1 MLAEGNPGTA
11 AQEYVSVPALLE
23 VDFDASNTNVLTPV
37 WKVLVAPGTAPG
49 PLTVMVIGLV
59 PPPPPPPPGSAVSVK
74 VPVPAGENRTA
85 VPATSSATLIIFGG
99 VSDVKPKENTAG
111 TAV

>member
-1 MLAEGNPGTA
+1 MTVIFGVAVVPPVMLAEGNPGTA

-74 VPVPAGENRTA
+74 VPVPAGESGNHPSFPRSQ
-85 VPATSSATLIIFGG
+85 PDQRSLQ
-99 VSDVKPKENTAG
+99 
-111 TAV
+111 